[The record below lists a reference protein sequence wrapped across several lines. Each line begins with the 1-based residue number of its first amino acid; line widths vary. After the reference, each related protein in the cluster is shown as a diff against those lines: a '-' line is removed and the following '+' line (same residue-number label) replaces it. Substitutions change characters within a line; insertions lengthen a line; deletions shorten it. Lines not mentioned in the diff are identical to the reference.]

1 MFKKLLLASVLAVPA
16 VSMAE
21 GLSYNYAQAT
31 YQSVDIDGT
40 SVSPDGFGIAG
51 SYLFGKTVFAQ
62 AEYSALSAKGVDL
75 DTFGVGLGLRHGLTD
90 KVDVTA
96 GAGLVFAKV
105 DVSGFGSDDDTG
117 YTVRGGLRAQ
127 VMPKLELNGGVA
139 YTDVFDDG
147 NTSFL
152 LGGVVSIT
160 PQFALVAGA
169 ELDEDATG
177 YNIGGR
183 FNF

>member
-1 MFKKLLLASVLAVPA
+1 MFKKLLLASLLAVPA

-62 AEYSALSAKGVDL
+62 AEYSALSAKGFDL
-75 DTFGVGLGLRHGLTD
+75 DTFGAGLGLRHGLND
-90 KVDVTA
+90 KIDVTA

-105 DVSGFGSDDDTG
+105 KGGGFSDDDTG

-152 LGGVVSIT
+152 IGGVVSIT
-160 PQFALVAGA
+160 SQFALVAGA